1 MKEPVPP
8 LACATL
14 VSLVSGSPELL
25 CHTMPR
31 SVTVCPPSAVTL
43 PVALACVGSAG
54 VLGVAEVVL
63 TVAAPQVVA
72 LAVTPAE

>member
-1 MKEPVPP
+1 MNEPVPP

-14 VSLVSGSPELL
+14 VLAVVGAPVVFQ
-25 CHTMPR
+25 TMPR
-31 SVTVCPPSAVTL
+31 SVTDCPPSAVTL

-54 VLGVAEVVL
+54 VPGVAEVVL
-63 TVAAPQVVA
+63 TVGSVHVVA